1 MKLKHFWAAAV
12 FSACCSYSYSE
23 VIRAQTPDATAGGL
37 AWTMT
42 NILPKHT
49 GLSVTAVSYQYR
61 AEKQAQDSFVV
72 NIQNLSSTGN
82 GYVFRTQ
89 DDWSGLPGN
98 TITKT
103 VPVDNIPGT
112 QWGPG
117 SITTQGVGEVV
128 DYSLFY
134 NYSYDTCS
142 AAVITDPACPN
153 YRNNPVFGYTEDEF
167 VTASY
172 KLRQYQSDA
181 EQEEASRQ
189 FVLNSRT
196 ASKSKSKN
204 SARNALLTAQALGL
218 AQSLEALNNLP
229 GLVAYSQQIPG
240 GVYKDVLQYADKKL
254 PDSSNSR
261 RLNLSQQRLH
271 NQLVDLQYR
280 TKK

>member
-1 MKLKHFWAAAV
+1 VAAL
-12 FSACCSYSYSE
+12 FLACCSYSYSE
-23 VIRAQTPDATAGGL
+23 VVRGQTPNAVNNGL

-42 NILPKHT
+42 NILPKYT
-49 GLSVTAVSYQYR
+49 GLSVTAVSYQYT
-61 AEKQAQDSFVV
+61 AQKQTQDSFVV
-72 NIQNLSSTGN
+72 NIQNLSNTGS

-89 DDWSGLPGN
+89 DDWTGLPGN

-103 VPVDNIPGT
+103 VPVGNIPGT
-112 QWGPG
+112 QWGLG
-117 SITTQGVGEVV
+117 EITSAGTGQVV

-134 NYSYDTCS
+134 NYTYDTCS
-142 AAVITDPACPN
+142 AAVVTDPGCPN
-153 YRNNPVFGYTEDEF
+153 YQNSPVFGYNEDEF

-172 KLRQYQSDA
+172 QRREYQPDEVQA
-181 EQEEASRQ
+181 EMSRQ
-189 FVLNSRT
+189 FVLAGSVDN
-196 ASKSKSKN
+196 KPKSKN
-204 SARNALLTAQALGL
+204 TARNLLLTAQALKL

-229 GLVAYSQQIPG
+229 GLAAYSQQVPG

-271 NQLVDLQYR
+271 NQLVDLQYM

>member
-1 MKLKHFWAAAV
+1 MAAGL
-12 FSACCSYSYSE
+12 FLACCSYSYSE
-23 VIRAQTPDATAGGL
+23 TIRAQTTNAAANGL

-42 NILPKHT
+42 NILPKYT
-49 GLSVTAVSYQYR
+49 GLSVTAVSYQYT
-61 AEKQAQDSFVV
+61 AQKQAQDSFVV
-72 NIQNLSSTGN
+72 SVQNLSATGT

-89 DDWSGLPGN
+89 DDWTGLPGN

-103 VPVDNIPGT
+103 VPVGNIPGN

-117 SITTQGVGEVV
+117 EITSTGVGQVV

-142 AAVITDPACPN
+142 AIVVTDPACSN
-153 YRNNPVFGYTEDEF
+153 YRNSPVFGYTEDEF

-172 KLRQYQSDA
+172 QRQQYQSDPVQA
-181 EQEEASRQ
+181 EMSRL
-189 FVLNSRT
+189 FVLNS
-196 ASKSKSKN
+196 SVDNKSKLTN
-204 SARNALLTAQALGL
+204 TARNLLLTAQALRL

-229 GLVAYSQQIPG
+229 GLAAYRQQIPG

-271 NQLVDLQYR
+271 NQLVDLQYMT
-280 TKK
+280 TK

>member
-1 MKLKHFWAAAV
+1 
-12 FSACCSYSYSE
+12 
-23 VIRAQTPDATAGGL
+23 
-37 AWTMT
+37 MT
-42 NILPKHT
+42 NILPKYT

-61 AEKQAQDSFVV
+61 AQKQAEDPFVV
-72 NIQNLSSTGN
+72 NIQNLSSTGSN
-82 GYVFRTQ
+82 YVFRTQ
-89 DDWSGLPGN
+89 DDWTGLPGN

-103 VPVDNIPGT
+103 VPVGSIPGS

-134 NYSYDTCS
+134 NYTYDTCS
-142 AAVITDPACPN
+142 AAVVTDPNCPN
-153 YRNNPVFGYTEDEF
+153 YRSRPIFGYSEDEF

-172 KLRQYQSDA
+172 QRRDYQGDEVQA
-181 EQEEASRQ
+181 EMSRQ
-189 FVLNSRT
+189 FVLAGSVDN
-196 ASKSKSKN
+196 KPKSKN
-204 SARNALLTAQALGL
+204 TARNLLLTAQALKL

-229 GLVAYSQQIPG
+229 GLAAYSQQIPG

-271 NQLVDLQYR
+271 NQLVDLQYM

>member
-1 MKLKHFWAAAV
+1 
-12 FSACCSYSYSE
+12 
-23 VIRAQTPDATAGGL
+23 
-37 AWTMT
+37 MT

-61 AEKQAQDSFVV
+61 AQKQAQDPFVV

-89 DDWSGLPGN
+89 DDWTGLPGN

-103 VPVDNIPGT
+103 VPVNNIPGT

-117 SITTQGVGEVV
+117 SIATQGVGEVV

-134 NYSYDTCS
+134 NYSYDTCG
-142 AAVITDPACPN
+142 AAVVTDPACPN
-153 YRNNPVFGYTEDEF
+153 YKSSAPFAYTEDEF
-167 VTASY
+167 VTNSY
-172 KLRQYQSDA
+172 QLRQYRSDP
-181 EQEEASRQ
+181 EQDEASRQ
-189 FVLNSRT
+189 FVLSNSVNNR
-196 ASKSKSKN
+196 SKSKN
-204 SARNALLTAQALGL
+204 SARNALLTAQAMGL

-229 GLVAYSQQIPG
+229 GLAAYSQQIPG

-254 PDSSNSR
+254 PDSTNSR

-271 NQLVDLQYR
+271 NQLVDLQYM

>member
-1 MKLKHFWAAAV
+1 
-12 FSACCSYSYSE
+12 
-23 VIRAQTPDATAGGL
+23 
-37 AWTMT
+37 MT
-42 NILPKHT
+42 NILPKYT
-49 GLSVTAVSYQYR
+49 GLSVTAVSYQYT
-61 AEKQAQDSFVV
+61 AQKQAQDPFVV
-72 NIQNLSSTGN
+72 NIQNLSATGT

-89 DDWSGLPGN
+89 DDWTGLPGN

-103 VPVDNIPGT
+103 VPVGNIPGN

-117 SITTQGVGEVV
+117 EISTQGTGQVV

-142 AAVITDPACPN
+142 AIVVTDPACAN
-153 YRNNPVFGYTEDEF
+153 YRSSPVFGYTEDEF

-172 KLRQYQSDA
+172 QRREYQSDEVQA
-181 EQEEASRQ
+181 EMSRL
-189 FVLNSRT
+189 FVLNS
-196 ASKSKSKN
+196 SVDNKSKLTN
-204 SARNALLTAQALGL
+204 TARNLLLTAQALRL

-229 GLVAYSQQIPG
+229 GLAAYSQQIPG

-271 NQLVDLQYR
+271 NQLVDLQYMT
-280 TKK
+280 TK

>member
-1 MKLKHFWAAAV
+1 VAV
-12 FSACCSYSYSE
+12 LFSACYSYSYSE
-23 VIRAQTPDATAGGL
+23 VIRAQTTNATANGL

-42 NILPKHT
+42 NILPKYT
-49 GLSVTAVSYQYR
+49 GLSVTAVSYQYT
-61 AEKQAQDSFVV
+61 AQKQTQDSFVV
-72 NIQNLSSTGN
+72 NIQNLSATGT

-89 DDWSGLPGN
+89 DDWTGLPGN

-103 VPVDNIPGT
+103 VPVDNILGT
-112 QWGPG
+112 QWGAG

-134 NYSYDTCS
+134 SYRYDTCS
-142 AAVITDPACPN
+142 AQVVVDPACAN
-153 YRNNPVFGYTEDEF
+153 YKLPSTFAAIEDEF
-167 VTASY
+167 VTQSY
-172 KLRQYQSDA
+172 QLKQYVPDA
-181 EQEEASRQ
+181 KEQEASRQ
-189 FVLNSRT
+189 FVLANS
-196 ASKSKSKN
+196 ANNKPKSPN

-229 GLVAYSQQIPG
+229 GLAAYSLQIPG
-240 GVYKDVLQYADKKL
+240 GTYKDVLEYADKKL

-280 TKK
+280 IKK